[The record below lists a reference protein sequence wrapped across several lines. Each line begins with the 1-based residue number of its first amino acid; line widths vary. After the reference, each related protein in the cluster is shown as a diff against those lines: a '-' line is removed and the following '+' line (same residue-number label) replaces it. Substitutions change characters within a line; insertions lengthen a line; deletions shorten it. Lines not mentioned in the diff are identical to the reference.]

1 MWSTQQARE
10 RTPEQTNPEKSN
22 PEVKI
27 NNLIFCY
34 ILYGKKNL
42 RQEFNLNTSFKLLTL
57 ESLASQ
63 PSPGWH

>member
-42 RQEFNLNTSFKLLTL
+42 RQELNLQYLF
-57 ESLASQ
+57 
-63 PSPGWH
+63 

>member
-1 MWSTQQARE
+1 MWSTQLARE

-42 RQEFNLNTSFKLLTL
+42 RQEFNLQYLF
-57 ESLASQ
+57 
-63 PSPGWH
+63 